1 MKKLNFVVI
10 LLLLASH
17 LFAQDQKMDLFI
29 SDLMSKMTLQ
39 EKIGQLNQ
47 LAPSGGAI
55 TGAVV
60 SQDVEAKIKAG
71 KVGSILNSPSLE
83 FTRKAQEM
91 ATTLSPSKIPILF
104 GLDVIHGYKTIFPI
118 PLAISCSWDLARIEK
133 SARIAAI
140 ESSVSGVGWTF
151 SPMVDIC
158 RDPRWGRVA
167 EGAGEDPW
175 WGSRV
180 AEAMIKGYQGKKLSD
195 EGSILACV
203 KHFALY
209 GAAEAG
215 RDYNTVDMSHL
226 SMYQNYFPPYKAAID
241 AGAGSIMT
249 SFNVVDGIPSTGNHW
264 LMTEVL
270 RNQWGFEGFV
280 VTDYNAISEM
290 IAHGMGDIKTVSALA
305 LNAGVDMDM
314 VDEGF
319 LSTLEKSIAD
329 GTVSES
335 SINNACRRI
344 LAIKY
349 KLGLFDNPQRYI
361 NEERIKTDIFSDENR
376 KAARELAQRS
386 IVLLKNDQHLLP
398 LKKTGVVAVI
408 GPLSDSKIDML
419 GTWVVAGDVENTSTL
434 NDGLANVGGE
444 KVKIVHA
451 KGSAFTHDDYL
462 LKSAQNPWEQK
473 KTEENPKIN
482 ADKLLNEAL
491 EIARNADVIVAAVGE
506 PAAWSGEAAGRADIT
521 IPDCQQQLLLKLKET
536 GKPVVVVVFSGRP
549 LDLSWEYENFATIIH
564 AWHGGTE
571 AGNALADVLYGDY
584 NPSGKIT
591 MTFPRNVGQIPVY
604 YNYLNT
610 GRPYNP
616 TNKFSV
622 RHLDLPNDPLFP
634 FGYGLSYSTFEY
646 SPIELST
653 DKPAGNNK
661 ITASVTVKNNS
672 KIAGEEVVQLYIA
685 DPVASVSRPLKEL
698 KGFQKINLLPGESKK
713 VTFEIGTDMLKYY
726 NSKLEYN
733 WEPGEFIIYIGTNS
747 SKVETAKVMWN

>member
-1 MKKLNFVVI
+1 
-10 LLLLASH
+10 
-17 LFAQDQKMDLFI
+17 
-29 SDLMSKMTLQ
+29 
-39 EKIGQLNQ
+39 
-47 LAPSGGAI
+47 
-55 TGAVV
+55 
-60 SQDVEAKIKAG
+60 
-71 KVGSILNSPSLE
+71 
-83 FTRKAQEM
+83 
-91 ATTLSPSKIPILF
+91 
-104 GLDVIHGYKTIFPI
+104 
-118 PLAISCSWDLARIEK
+118 
-133 SARIAAI
+133 
-140 ESSVSGVGWTF
+140 
-151 SPMVDIC
+151 
-158 RDPRWGRVA
+158 
-167 EGAGEDPW
+167 
-175 WGSRV
+175 
-180 AEAMIKGYQGKKLSD
+180 
-195 EGSILACV
+195 
-203 KHFALY
+203 
-209 GAAEAG
+209 
-215 RDYNTVDMSHL
+215 
-226 SMYQNYFPPYKAAID
+226 
-241 AGAGSIMT
+241 
-249 SFNVVDGIPSTGNHW
+249 
-264 LMTEVL
+264 
-270 RNQWGFEGFV
+270 
-280 VTDYNAISEM
+280 
-290 IAHGMGDIKTVSALA
+290 
-305 LNAGVDMDM
+305 
-314 VDEGF
+314 
-319 LSTLEKSIAD
+319 
-329 GTVSES
+329 
-335 SINNACRRI
+335 
-344 LAIKY
+344 
-349 KLGLFDNPQRYI
+349 
-361 NEERIKTDIFSDENR
+361 
-376 KAARELAQRS
+376 
-386 IVLLKNDQHLLP
+386 
-398 LKKTGVVAVI
+398 
-408 GPLSDSKIDML
+408 
-419 GTWVVAGDVENTSTL
+419 
-434 NDGLANVGGE
+434 
-444 KVKIVHA
+444 
-451 KGSAFTHDDYL
+451 
-462 LKSAQNPWEQK
+462 
-473 KTEENPKIN
+473 
-482 ADKLLNEAL
+482 
-491 EIARNADVIVAAVGE
+491 VAAVGE